1 MYSESTTRMTRTL
14 SISLIML
21 LSALGPLAAP
31 ASATP
36 AMPEPLI
43 LEMNDDGTWVG
54 VPHHTD
60 PIIDGF
66 MDAGTY
72 EFRFTSLN
80 LTTNDNYSLHWDAEV
95 CEFFGDC
102 SNTVNE
108 SRSWTAMSDTS
119 AEFWNLTLG
128 VMDCDVDISAYLVNE
143 TSGDEHWF
151 GWEIYGPCGNTGDI
165 TMHMDIDGDGT
176 DDTVNGFDFDQNISL
191 DEGIYDAHFEV
202 ANLSSTGSYNLSW
215 VIDSMR
221 VGGEGEWFEGG
232 ADWTGTDPGNALDFD
247 FEVLPSTCEIW
258 VQAMLMDDAGA
269 MIGAYVMIMGGPCID
284 SITVSLWDQDAGEW
298 IELFSGIE
306 SEWYP
311 DCYWDDAET
320 LWWCGEDYDGDG
332 ELDYEED
339 WWYYCEDAS
348 GDGWHCTDSFGQ
360 SVDHEFTE
368 NNSLLSPI
376 MLDEG
381 VYDVMVNIS
390 NLNTSTHY
398 AVHLGHLN
406 PDYLEFN
413 STTENYSISAEL
425 PVSMTDCEEWFPIMV
440 YDDPSNFPNEM
451 PTFLKD
457 LAYNGPC
464 EEPTS
469 PFNLT
474 YDGVEYELEYEFME
488 FDDCTDIGGYLECEY
503 GHDWDGD
510 GQDDEYEYYYYMP
523 EDCEW
528 SEADMV
534 WYCLQSVHPPPIN
547 EGNHTMSLLIEDL
560 VVGEDYTLEIFS
572 ETCSQQNCEGDD
584 DTVHNFTATAESE
597 TVVFYVETDNYTC
610 QLHIGIFLGS
620 VDEYGVDEIFSDGFD
635 FRGPC
640 FTPPSPF
647 TLTYDGVE
655 YEMEI
660 HYGVYDDCTDAGNW
674 YQCDNYTDGY
684 SDSFGYNDCEWSEAD
699 MVWYCL
705 LHMEHPPIEE
715 GNHTM
720 ELMVEGLEVGDNYS
734 VYYHTYVCQTLTGCD
749 WGDWIHH
756 NFTAT
761 AENETVAFYLETDN
775 STCDV
780 IISVG
785 IYDEG
790 HGSSFQD
797 GFHFR
802 GPCQMPP
809 SPFTLTYDG
818 VEYEMD
824 YEFMEYDDCTDMD
837 GYLECEYGHDWD
849 GDGQVDDYEY
859 HYYMHEDC
867 EWSETDTVWH
877 CIVDAQPPQIEEG
890 NHTMELLVEGLE
902 VGDDYSVTMDAYV
915 CDINNGCDW
924 VDWVSLHE
932 FTATDENETVAF
944 YLETDNSTCHVDIEV
959 GIYHEGSHMFFEHFP
974 FNGPCQMPPSP
985 FTLTYDGV
993 EYEMD
998 YEFMEYDDCMDMDGY
1013 WECEYGYDWDGDGQD
1028 DEYGYDEYEYDDC
1041 EWSETDTVW
1050 HCIVDSQPPQIEE
1063 GNHTMEL
1070 SIADLEAGEEYLLN
1084 IFLDECGQNGCQDYH
1099 QEMNLNPTTDT
1110 ESVTFY
1116 LETDNYTC
1124 GVDITANLEFIH
1136 GDGSTSDVYNDW
1148 FGFNGPCQEAPSP
1161 FTLTT
1166 DGVVW
1171 EPIMHNYTYDEC
1183 ENDNDGYY
1191 NCWYADWDQDGDG
1204 EPDFW
1209 NHHSNC
1215 EEDMSLG
1222 NWQCEGWQEMPLIG
1236 AGDHTIEISVDG
1248 LEAGKEY
1255 SLETE
1260 VTICRNSIGCDTEF
1274 PEFAFNATSDTETV
1288 TFQVETDDYT
1298 CNMNIDVRLMEVGE
1312 NEHWYI
1318 ASDWFGYNGP
1328 CEQPPSPFTL
1338 TYDGILW
1345 EPDWNFEEYDEC
1357 EDEGDGFECIR
1368 YHDNGQEETH
1378 WHQDCEEDS
1387 STGIWSCAAW
1397 YEDPAIEEGNHTMEL
1412 SVEDLV
1418 VGTNYS
1424 VSYEF
1429 SHCVNMQGCDY
1440 TWGEF
1445 EFNATAETMSETFH
1459 IETDNHTCDL
1469 RIYVTLYEDDDGWM
1483 NYRASDSFNWRGPC
1497 EMPPSPFTLTYDG
1510 VEHEFS
1516 FETLEFDYCSQ
1527 EDGSMMCAQDE
1538 WDFDGDGDHDHHM
1551 WMDST
1556 GCEDMGTH
1564 WECQAPWMP
1573 SPMMY
1578 GGNNTLEVSYDDL
1591 MIGTNYSLMVD
1602 WYYWSRDAPSEYGSH
1617 YVEFNATAETMSEE
1631 FHIETTDGMCHL
1643 NLDIKLVEHT
1653 DWEEEMVAAY
1663 SYAYQG
1669 PCEEFSPDGI
1679 TLEYDGIVWEMQEV
1693 SENYDYCWKNGPT
1706 EHVCMDEGDSRLSWE
1721 ENCFAQESVG
1731 GGFDCTHMEPPMA
1744 AGEPALG
1751 MTWIFEA
1758 DGPLEDGYNY
1768 TLFWDYCTHSF
1779 MDHDCD
1785 EGDPI
1790 NFTATSSETSFDW
1803 TLPFDNS
1810 TCLVEM
1816 GLQLIVWGDQEID
1829 WEEGE
1834 PIDHVY
1840 SNSRAIQGPCQMEW
1854 PVDVTLQVD
1863 DNGWQDIPGIDMMAM
1878 MMADEMDDDE
1888 DADAYMMQLIMENHY
1903 HLSEGNWSMSWTME
1917 GLEENNTYM
1926 IQWESEGPDSN
1937 QDFICGDGEYIPFDY
1952 VNDDEWD
1959 CYDGADEQ
1967 QYDDNGDPIN
1977 WFDCNDGSQVWV
1989 YQVND
1994 GNEDCPDGEDEST
2007 GGGPDW
2013 SNDEWFY
2020 ASNSTM
2026 TINPGLLEVSS
2037 DMCGMMVMATVID
2050 MDNGEQ
2056 VGMFFGFIT
2065 GPQWLV
2071 DDNGDG
2077 LPDCLPI
2084 EGDDFDDG
2092 PGWEMNDFAIG
2103 QNHEAL
2109 LEMVDDISG
2118 TAALWLAQ
2126 HTTLHDDIRLK
2137 IDADFF
2143 DGDGVLNDTEAME
2156 FEMMYVYGT
2165 SSGSD
2170 EDGDGCDDY
2179 FSPFTINGVEAWC
2192 AEPHLKFQSLANNSA
2207 GESPTMVSG
2216 WILHYNV
2223 TVDDNGEMHL
2233 YFPGDESTV
2242 LAFNGTVCGGALDT
2256 AGLVPVSWSYNNIT
2270 QTSLCA
2276 DVMAGDTIQTI
2287 EVVFGAPDSD
2297 GDGYNDFDD
2306 RFPDDPEEWADSDDD
2321 GVGDNADDF
2330 PEDPEEWADADGD
2343 GVGDNSDHFPWDP
2356 SETTDSDG
2364 DGWGDNSDAF
2374 PNDATEWVD
2383 TDGDGT
2389 GDNADTDADGDGT
2402 DDTDE
2407 DSDGDGVNDDEDAF
2421 PFDANE
2427 TIDTDGDGV
2436 GDNGDAFPD
2445 DANETTDTD
2454 GDGLGD
2460 NSDDDADGDGT
2471 PNDLDDFPLN
2481 NGESTDSDG
2490 DGVGDSE
2497 DAFPNDPNEYI
2508 DSDGDG
2514 IGDNADQDDDNDGT
2528 LDTSDAFPTDA
2539 SETTDTDNDGYGDN
2553 SDAFPNDAGEWSDYD
2568 GDGVGDNSDAFMSD
2582 PYESR
2587 DSDGDGTGDNGDAFP
2602 NDPNEKVDSDGDG
2615 VGNNADAFP
2624 TDPSE
2629 TKDTD
2634 GDGVGD
2640 NADDDADGDGIPD
2653 DGVPVEEP
2661 DDGGGILPGFTAV
2674 TGLAS
2679 VLGAAILVAG
2689 RRKD

>member
-1 MYSESTTRMTRTL
+1 
-14 SISLIML
+14 
-21 LSALGPLAAP
+21 
-31 ASATP
+31 
-36 AMPEPLI
+36 
-43 LEMNDDGTWVG
+43 
-54 VPHHTD
+54 
-60 PIIDGF
+60 
-66 MDAGTY
+66 
-72 EFRFTSLN
+72 
-80 LTTNDNYSLHWDAEV
+80 
-95 CEFFGDC
+95 
-102 SNTVNE
+102 
-108 SRSWTAMSDTS
+108 
-119 AEFWNLTLG
+119 
-128 VMDCDVDISAYLVNE
+128 
-143 TSGDEHWF
+143 
-151 GWEIYGPCGNTGDI
+151 
-165 TMHMDIDGDGT
+165 MHMDIDGDGT

-215 VIDSMR
+215 VIDSMV
-221 VGGEGEWFEGG
+221 VGGEGEWVEGG

-298 IELFSGIE
+298 IELFSGVE

-474 YDGVEYELEYEFME
+474 YDGVEYEMEYEFME
-488 FDDCTDIGGYLECEY
+488 FDDCTDMGGYWECEY

-510 GQDDEYEYYYYMP
+510 GQVDDYDYYNFMH

-528 SEADMV
+528 SETDTV
-534 WYCLQSVHPPPIN
+534 WHCLIDASPPAIN

-560 VVGEDYTLEIFS
+560 VVGEDYTLDFFA
-572 ETCSQQNCEGDD
+572 ETCSQQNCEGGN

-610 QLHIGIFLGS
+610 QLHIGIWLGS
-620 VDEYGVDEIFSDGFD
+620 VDEYGVDEIFWEGFD

-699 MVWYCL
+699 MVWHCVL
-705 LHMEHPPIEE
+705 DMERPTIEE

-734 VYYHTYVCQTLTGCD
+734 VTINHAQCQVMGGCESEYNNHD
-749 WGDWIHH
+749 
-756 NFTAT
+756 FTAT
-761 AENETVAFYLETDN
+761 DENETVVFYLETDN

-780 IISVG
+780 G
-785 IYDEG
+785 IWVEIDHEG
-790 HGSSFQD
+790 SHMFSE
-797 GFHFR
+797 GFDFM

-824 YEFMEYDDCTDMD
+824 YEFMEFDDCTDMD
-837 GYLECEYGHDWD
+837 GDWECEYGHDWD
-849 GDGQVDDYEY
+849 GDGQVDDYD
-859 HYYMHEDC
+859 YYYFMHEDC

-877 CIVDAQPPQIEEG
+877 CLIDASPPAINEG
-890 NHTMELLVEGLE
+890 NHTMELMVEGLE
-902 VGDDYSVTMDAYV
+902 VGDDYSVYMEAYV

-924 VDWVSLHE
+924 GDWTEHN
-932 FTATDENETVAF
+932 FTATAENETALAF
-944 YLETDNSTCHVDIEV
+944 YLETENSTCDVDIEV
-959 GIYHEGSHMFFEHFP
+959 AIYHEGSHMFFEHFP

-998 YEFMEYDDCMDMDGY
+998 YEFMEYDDCTDMDGD
-1013 WECEYGYDWDGDGQD
+1013 WECEYGHDWDGDGQV
-1028 DEYGYDEYEYDDC
+1028 DEYVYDYYMHEDC

-1050 HCIVDSQPPQIEE
+1050 HCIVDAQPPQIEE

-1084 IFLDECGQNGCQDYH
+1084 LYLDECGQNGCQDYH

-1124 GVDITANLEFIH
+1124 GVDITANLEFVH
-1136 GDGSTSDVYNDW
+1136 GDGSTSDVYMDW
-1148 FGFNGPCQEAPSP
+1148 FGFKGPCQEAPSP

-1171 EPIMHNYTYDEC
+1171 EPIMHYYTYDEC

-1215 EEDMSLG
+1215 EEDNAS

-1236 AGDHTIEISVDG
+1236 AGDHTMEISVDG

-1298 CNMNIDVRLMEVGE
+1298 CNMNIYVRLMEVGD

-1318 ASDWFGYNGP
+1318 ASDGFGYNGP
-1328 CEQPPSPFTL
+1328 CEQPPSPFSL

-1345 EPDWNFEEYDEC
+1345 ELDWNFEEYDEC

-1368 YHDNGQEETH
+1368 YHDNGEEEMH

-1412 SVEDLV
+1412 SVEDLM

-1440 TWGEF
+1440 TGGEF

-1469 RIYVTLYEDDDGWM
+1469 HIHVTLYEDHDGWSS
-1483 NYRASDSFNWRGPC
+1483 YRASDDFHWRGPC

-1516 FETLEFDYCSQ
+1516 FETLEFDSCSQ

-1556 GCEDMGTH
+1556 DCEDMGTH
-1564 WECQAPWMP
+1564 WECQAPWVP

-1602 WYYWSRDAPSEYGSH
+1602 WWYWSRDAPSEQGSH

-1631 FHIETTDGMCHL
+1631 FHIETTDGMCQLQL
-1643 NLDIKLVEHT
+1643 NIKLEHT
-1653 DWEEEMVAAY
+1653 DWEETAAAY
-1663 SYAYQG
+1663 SYEYQG

-1693 SENYDYCWKNGPT
+1693 SENYDYCWKNSPT

-1721 ENCFAQESVG
+1721 ENCFAQESVD

-1768 TLFWDYCTHSF
+1768 TLFWDYCTHDF
-1779 MDHDCD
+1779 MDQDCD
-1785 EGDPI
+1785 EGDAI

-1810 TCLVEM
+1810 TCHVEI

-1834 PIDHVY
+1834 PIDYVY
-1840 SNSRAIQGPCQMEW
+1840 SHSREIQGPCQMEW

-1878 MMADEMDDDE
+1878 MMADGMDDDE

-1926 IQWESEGPDSN
+1926 IQWESDGPDNSN

-1994 GNEDCPDGEDEST
+1994 GNEDCPDGEDESM

-2050 MDNGEQ
+2050 MDNEEQ
-2056 VGMFFGFIT
+2056 VGMFMGFIT
-2065 GPQWLV
+2065 GPQWV
-2071 DDNGDG
+2071 DDDGDG
-2077 LPDCLPI
+2077 IPDCLPMG
-2084 EGDDFDDG
+2084 GDDFDDG

-2223 TVDDNGEMHL
+2223 TVDDNGEMNL

-2256 AGLVPVSWSYNNIT
+2256 AGLVPVSWSYNNVT

-2389 GDNADTDADGDGT
+2389 GDNADTDADNDGT
-2402 DDTDE
+2402 DDADE

-2454 GDGLGD
+2454 LDGIGD

>member
-1 MYSESTTRMTRTL
+1 
-14 SISLIML
+14 
-21 LSALGPLAAP
+21 
-31 ASATP
+31 
-36 AMPEPLI
+36 
-43 LEMNDDGTWVG
+43 
-54 VPHHTD
+54 
-60 PIIDGF
+60 
-66 MDAGTY
+66 
-72 EFRFTSLN
+72 
-80 LTTNDNYSLHWDAEV
+80 
-95 CEFFGDC
+95 
-102 SNTVNE
+102 
-108 SRSWTAMSDTS
+108 
-119 AEFWNLTLG
+119 
-128 VMDCDVDISAYLVNE
+128 
-143 TSGDEHWF
+143 
-151 GWEIYGPCGNTGDI
+151 
-165 TMHMDIDGDGT
+165 
-176 DDTVNGFDFDQNISL
+176 
-191 DEGIYDAHFEV
+191 
-202 ANLSSTGSYNLSW
+202 
-215 VIDSMR
+215 
-221 VGGEGEWFEGG
+221 
-232 ADWTGTDPGNALDFD
+232 
-247 FEVLPSTCEIW
+247 
-258 VQAMLMDDAGA
+258 
-269 MIGAYVMIMGGPCID
+269 
-284 SITVSLWDQDAGEW
+284 
-298 IELFSGIE
+298 
-306 SEWYP
+306 
-311 DCYWDDAET
+311 
-320 LWWCGEDYDGDG
+320 
-332 ELDYEED
+332 
-339 WWYYCEDAS
+339 
-348 GDGWHCTDSFGQ
+348 
-360 SVDHEFTE
+360 
-368 NNSLLSPI
+368 
-376 MLDEG
+376 
-381 VYDVMVNIS
+381 VYD
-390 NLNTSTHY
+390 
-398 AVHLGHLN
+398 
-406 PDYLEFN
+406 
-413 STTENYSISAEL
+413 
-425 PVSMTDCEEWFPIMV
+425 
-440 YDDPSNFPNEM
+440 
-451 PTFLKD
+451 
-457 LAYNGPC
+457 
-464 EEPTS
+464 
-469 PFNLT
+469 
-474 YDGVEYELEYEFME
+474 
-488 FDDCTDIGGYLECEY
+488 
-503 GHDWDGD
+503 
-510 GQDDEYEYYYYMP
+510 
-523 EDCEW
+523 
-528 SEADMV
+528 
-534 WYCLQSVHPPPIN
+534 
-547 EGNHTMSLLIEDL
+547 
-560 VVGEDYTLEIFS
+560 
-572 ETCSQQNCEGDD
+572 
-584 DTVHNFTATAESE
+584 
-597 TVVFYVETDNYTC
+597 
-610 QLHIGIFLGS
+610 
-620 VDEYGVDEIFSDGFD
+620 
-635 FRGPC
+635 
-640 FTPPSPF
+640 
-647 TLTYDGVE
+647 
-655 YEMEI
+655 
-660 HYGVYDDCTDAGNW
+660 
-674 YQCDNYTDGY
+674 
-684 SDSFGYNDCEWSEAD
+684 
-699 MVWYCL
+699 
-705 LHMEHPPIEE
+705 
-715 GNHTM
+715 
-720 ELMVEGLEVGDNYS
+720 
-734 VYYHTYVCQTLTGCD
+734 
-749 WGDWIHH
+749 
-756 NFTAT
+756 
-761 AENETVAFYLETDN
+761 
-775 STCDV
+775 
-780 IISVG
+780 
-785 IYDEG
+785 
-790 HGSSFQD
+790 
-797 GFHFR
+797 
-802 GPCQMPP
+802 
-809 SPFTLTYDG
+809 
-818 VEYEMD
+818 
-824 YEFMEYDDCTDMD
+824 
-837 GYLECEYGHDWD
+837 
-849 GDGQVDDYEY
+849 
-859 HYYMHEDC
+859 YYMHEDC

-890 NHTMELLVEGLE
+890 NHTMELMVEGLE
-902 VGDDYSVTMDAYV
+902 VGDDYSVYMEAYV

-924 VDWVSLHE
+924 GDWIEHN
-932 FTATDENETVAF
+932 FTATAENETALAF
-944 YLETDNSTCHVDIEV
+944 YLETENSTCDVDIEV
-959 GIYHEGSHMFFEHFP
+959 AIYHEGSHMFFEHFP

-998 YEFMEYDDCMDMDGY
+998 YEFMEYDDCTDMDGD
-1013 WECEYGYDWDGDGQD
+1013 WECEYGYDWDGDGQV
-1028 DEYGYDEYEYDDC
+1028 DEYVYDYYMHEDC

-1050 HCIVDSQPPQIEE
+1050 HCIVDAQPPQIEE

-1084 IFLDECGQNGCQDYH
+1084 LYLDECGQNGCQDYH

-1124 GVDITANLEFIH
+1124 GVDITANLEFVH
-1136 GDGSTSDVYNDW
+1136 GDGSTSDVYMDW
-1148 FGFNGPCQEAPSP
+1148 FGFKGPCQEAPSP

-1171 EPIMHNYTYDEC
+1171 EPIMHYYTYDEC

-1215 EEDMSLG
+1215 EEDNAS

-1236 AGDHTIEISVDG
+1236 AGDHTMEISVDG

-1298 CNMNIDVRLMEVGE
+1298 CNMNIYVRLMEVGD

-1318 ASDWFGYNGP
+1318 ASDGFGYNGP
-1328 CEQPPSPFTL
+1328 CEQPPSPFSL

-1345 EPDWNFEEYDEC
+1345 ELDWNFEEYDEC

-1368 YHDNGQEETH
+1368 YHDNGEEEMH

-1397 YEDPAIEEGNHTMEL
+1397 YEDPAIEEGDHTMEL
-1412 SVEDLV
+1412 SVEDLM

-1440 TWGEF
+1440 TGGEF

-1469 RIYVTLYEDDDGWM
+1469 HIHVTLYEDHDGWSS
-1483 NYRASDSFNWRGPC
+1483 YRASDDFHWRGPC

-1516 FETLEFDYCSQ
+1516 FETLEFDSCSQ

-1556 GCEDMGTH
+1556 DCEDMGTH
-1564 WECQAPWMP
+1564 WECQAPWVP

-1602 WYYWSRDAPSEYGSH
+1602 WWYWSRDAPSEQGSH

-1631 FHIETTDGMCHL
+1631 FHIETTDGMCQLQL
-1643 NLDIKLVEHT
+1643 NIKLEHT
-1653 DWEEEMVAAY
+1653 DWEETAAAY
-1663 SYAYQG
+1663 SYEYQG

-1693 SENYDYCWKNGPT
+1693 SENYDYCWKNSPT

-1721 ENCFAQESVG
+1721 ENCFAQESVD

-1768 TLFWDYCTHSF
+1768 TLFWDYCTHDF
-1779 MDHDCD
+1779 MDQDCD
-1785 EGDPI
+1785 EGDAI

-1810 TCLVEM
+1810 TCHVEI

-1834 PIDHVY
+1834 PIDYVY
-1840 SNSRAIQGPCQMEW
+1840 SNSREIQGPCQMEW

-1878 MMADEMDDDE
+1878 MMADGMDDDE

-1926 IQWESEGPDSN
+1926 IQWESDGPDNSN

-1994 GNEDCPDGEDEST
+1994 GNEDCPDGEDESM

-2050 MDNGEQ
+2050 MDNEEQ
-2056 VGMFFGFIT
+2056 VGMFMGFIT
-2065 GPQWLV
+2065 GPQWV
-2071 DDNGDG
+2071 DDDGDG
-2077 LPDCLPI
+2077 IPDCLPMG
-2084 EGDDFDDG
+2084 GDDFDDG

-2223 TVDDNGEMHL
+2223 TVDDNGEMNL

-2256 AGLVPVSWSYNNIT
+2256 AGLVPVSWSYNNVT

-2389 GDNADTDADGDGT
+2389 GDNADTDADNDGT
-2402 DDTDE
+2402 DDADE

-2454 GDGLGD
+2454 LDGIGD